1 MAGSFLQ
8 TTGIASQASDA
19 FDTERQQRRLLSQR
33 EQMNQSELDDNQLYR
48 AIVKMAYENQMA
60 REAAKESA
68 KVAPAKG
75 KPGVAA
81 PAAPIAPTVPGT
93 GAVPLAG
100 DPMAQTGEEPSPFA
114 GGFANG
120 GPVTTEKF
128 SGIYDDAKVGNR
140 LPTVFHEAMQ
150 DWDTP
155 GFSHG
160 LNFEPTVHELVHH
173 ANSYADGGIV
183 DPAADPNADPNAP
196 APDADQKKIL
206 DTLLTTGVATPPD
219 VNAVVPGIKVTTN
232 PTNLPGR
239 LVNSQDPA
247 INLVDQGGRA
257 LSGNKGDAANPSSM
271 RIPRAGDADSQ
282 GGPGPGPGNTDGTG
296 SVAPSPAGV
305 AAAALGAALFAA
317 NPAIA
322 LANHLVTTTLFNNA
336 FAPAPDTTIGEAVA
350 ADPDAGVAGG
360 PDDPGAPG
368 VDASTGANSGESPD
382 SGPAASADAGPGA
395 DAGDGGPS
403 AGDGGPGGG
412 DGGGAGGDLRNGGV
426 LWSHLKRAMTPKAAK
441 KTKPAA
447 VKFKKNG
454 GALKAPKGGPGGK
467 VKGPGSGT
475 SDSVKAS
482 LVGPSGKQQGLNLSN
497 GEYVLSADTVRA
509 IGKDKL
515 DALQAQYHKP
525 VR

>member
-33 EQMNQSELDDNQLYR
+33 EQMNQSELDDSQLYR

-75 KPGVAA
+75 KPGIAA

-100 DPMAQTGEEPSPFA
+100 DPMAQTGEEPAPFA

-120 GPVTTEKF
+120 GPVTAEKF

-160 LNFEPTVHELVHH
+160 LNFEPTVHEFVHH
-173 ANSYADGGIV
+173 ANSYADGGVV
-183 DPAADPNADPNAP
+183 DPSADPSTDPNAP

-247 INLVDQGGRA
+247 INLVNSSGAA

-282 GGPGPGPGNTDGTG
+282 GGPGAGPGNTDGTG
-296 SVAPSPAGV
+296 SVSPSPAGV
-305 AAAALGAALFAA
+305 GAAALGAAFFAA

-322 LANHLVTTTLFNNA
+322 LASHLVTTTLMNNL
-336 FAPAPDTTIGEAVA
+336 FAPAPTTADTSLGVSVA

-360 PDDPGAPG
+360 PDDPGTPG

-382 SGPAASADAGPGA
+382 SGPAASGDTGPGA
-395 DAGDGGPS
+395 DASGDGS
-403 AGDGGPGGG
+403 SGG
-412 DGGGAGGDLRNGGV
+412 DGGGSPGGDFKGGGI
-426 LWSHLKRAMTPKAAK
+426 LWSHLKSKMTPKSR
-441 KTKPAA
+441 PAA

-467 VKGPGSGT
+467 VKGAGSGT

-482 LVGPSGKQQGLNLSN
+482 LVGPNGKQQGLNLSN